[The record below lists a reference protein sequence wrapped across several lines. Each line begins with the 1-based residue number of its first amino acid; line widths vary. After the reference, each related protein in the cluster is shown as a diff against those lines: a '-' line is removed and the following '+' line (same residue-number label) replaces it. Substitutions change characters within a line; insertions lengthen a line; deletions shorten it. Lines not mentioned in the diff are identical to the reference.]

1 MSQITNTRTN
11 RPRPRLVNPAELSN
25 LPARR
30 GKAQAVEFFKE
41 IGVQGIT
48 ETAIRN
54 ATERGGLRRFKIA
67 GMNWYSDADLWEWLQ
82 GMATGGRVG
91 GDAA

>member
-1 MSQITNTRTN
+1 MSQIAPARTAPN
-11 RPRPRLVNPAELSN
+11 RRRYINPAELSN
-25 LPARR
+25 LPTRR

-48 ETAIRN
+48 ETRIRN
-54 ATERGGLRRFKIA
+54 ATERGELRRFKIA
-67 GMNWYSDADLWEWLQ
+67 GMNWYSDADLWIFLQ
-82 GMATGGRVG
+82 GMATGGRMG